1 MQSLSKLNKSLSG
14 IFTVPPKGS
23 SSSDAT
29 TAAAPQPSQP
39 KGERIAVIGAGIGG
53 LASAYLLHEQ
63 GKSVTLFESEARC
76 GGHALTFDTDIVGPV
91 DLGFQVCNLATYPH
105 LMGLL
110 RCLGVD
116 TEPSDMSFSLST
128 PEIEW
133 GSLSLSGM
141 FPPTS
146 RTSPRFLYM
155 WAEIIRFSK
164 NATEVLDPANESTW
178 SNCTLKD
185 YLTKRGYSEFFAS
198 HYVVPMCAA
207 IWSCSDEVSVAP
219 SSHTAHTAAQCTAM
233 RPSYSL

>member
-164 NATEVLDPANESTW
+164 NATEVLDPANEATW
-178 SNCTLKD
+178 SNCTLRLPEETRLLD
-185 YLTKRGYSEFFAS
+185 SAS

-207 IWSCSDEVSVAP
+207 IWSCGRGQLGP
-219 SSHTAHTAAQCTAM
+219 RHTPHTAALHCALH
-233 RPSYSL
+233 SL